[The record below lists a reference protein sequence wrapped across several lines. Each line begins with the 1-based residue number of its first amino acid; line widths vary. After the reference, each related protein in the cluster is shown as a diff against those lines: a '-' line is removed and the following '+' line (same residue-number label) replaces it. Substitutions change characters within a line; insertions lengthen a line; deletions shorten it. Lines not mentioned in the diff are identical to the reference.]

1 METENHNKGTKIR
14 VVEYKDRITVTSYN
28 DQRLPNNTILWSDEA
43 EGVRNY
49 FQKKQDMELGRWRDP
64 ENPDMVCYTIDSS
77 TLVDIMKPMIRV
89 LDERTGESHV
99 YTKDSVL
106 GQKFRP
112 SFEPATRYYA
122 SHPIV
127 RPWEGAKVGEY
138 WLVTWSHSSE
148 PEPCI
153 VVSIYGDLFFKSIT
167 ECRELSSLYIEHA
180 QRLITEDD

>member
-1 METENHNKGTKIR
+1 MGTENQNKGTKIR

-64 ENPDMVCYTIDSS
+64 VDPDMVCYPISNRV
-77 TLVDIMKPMIRV
+77 LVDLHV
-89 LDERTGESHV
+89 LDERTGESS
-99 YTKDSVL
+99 YYARDSVID
-106 GQKFRP
+106 QTAYKA
-112 SFEPATRYYA
+112 FETAVRYYA
-122 SHPIV
+122 SHPIKHS
-127 RPWEGAKVGEY
+127 WEEAKVGEY

-167 ECRELSSLYIEHA
+167 QCRELSSRYIEHA
-180 QRLITEDD
+180 QKLIVEED